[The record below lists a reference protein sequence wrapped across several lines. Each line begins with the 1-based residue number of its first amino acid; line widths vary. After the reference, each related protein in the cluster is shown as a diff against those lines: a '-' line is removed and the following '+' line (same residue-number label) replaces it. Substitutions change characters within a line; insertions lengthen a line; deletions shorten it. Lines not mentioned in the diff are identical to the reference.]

1 MYTEDQEN
9 TGQWIRSKAEMSSYG
24 WKAFYKTYRWIT
36 MRRRILTRD
45 RNACVMCR
53 RKGRYTRAAVV
64 HHIKH
69 LKDCPELALSPDNLI
84 SLCERCHEEVHP
96 EKKKYR
102 KKKFVNVERW

>member
-69 LKDCPELALSPDNLI
+69 LKDCPE
-84 SLCERCHEEVHP
+84 ERCHEEVHP